1 MLAESSTKSAPMPSA
16 PRAKSTTVKPAT
28 KPVAAVAAKPIAPA
42 PAPVPA
48 PTAAPTCPIIA
59 SVRRLS
65 YTVDENDLDACA
77 RAVGSLISL
86 APTSAIQSAKVT
98 RCKQGITNKLL
109 RVVPPNAP
117 TYLVRVYGHGTDELI
132 DRDAEVRN
140 MAYLARH
147 KLAPP
152 LHARLNNGLV
162 YGYVHGVPANPEDLA
177 DAKVWPAIAR
187 HVAEWHG
194 LPLPPTAHPV
204 PGHQAD
210 EVEQVPALFATL
222 DRWMAMVCKS
232 FPSGTACHLS
242 IADLAHERAQLESTL
257 LPPSR
262 VAFTHNDLL
271 SGNII
276 LQYAEN
282 SDEKVGSA
290 PHSVRFIDY
299 EYGGVGFAAFDIANH
314 FCEWA
319 GFDCEYWRY
328 PDVTTQKAWLREY
341 LAQEQKVPPSDA
353 DVDAWQSTVA
363 AYTLAAHLYWTLWA
377 LVQASVSDIEFDYA
391 GYAQLR
397 WAEYTR
403 WKATRRPPPP
413 PAATANASAKK

>member
-1 MLAESSTKSAPMPSA
+1 MLAESSTKSAPMPSVPRTKA
-16 PRAKSTTVKPAT
+16 PAANGTLK
-28 KPVAAVAAKPIAPA
+28 AVAAAKFTASAAPA
-42 PAPVPA
+42 PALAPV
-48 PTAAPTCPIIA
+48 PTCPIIA
-59 SVRRLS
+59 SVRRLA
-65 YTVDENDLDACA
+65 YTVDENDLDSCA
-77 RAVGSLISL
+77 RAVGDLLHL
-86 APTSAIQSAKVT
+86 APSSAIRSAKVT

-109 RVVPPNAP
+109 RVVPTNSPI
-117 TYLVRVYGHGTDELI
+117 YLVRVYGHGTDELI

-140 MAYLARH
+140 MAYLAKH
-147 KLAPP
+147 ALAPP

-204 PGHQAD
+204 PGHVSD

-222 DRWMAMVCKS
+222 DRWMAMVRKA

-242 IADLAHERAQLESTL
+242 IADLAHERALLESTL

-262 VAFTHNDLL
+262 IAFTHNDLL

-276 LQYAEN
+276 LQYAEG
-282 SDEKVGSA
+282 SDDKVGSA
-290 PHSVRFIDY
+290 APTGVRFIDY
-299 EYGGVGFAAFDIANH
+299 EYGGVGFVAFDIANH

-328 PDVTTQKAWLREY
+328 PDVETQKAWLREY
-341 LAQEQKVPPSDA
+341 LGQGQKVPPSDA
-353 DVDAWQSTVA
+353 DVDKWQSTVA

-377 LVQASVSDIEFDYA
+377 LVQASVSDIEFDYS

-397 WAEYTR
+397 WTEYLR
-403 WKATRRPPPP
+403 WKATRRPLPP
-413 PAATANASAKK
+413 PAAASANDKK